1 MSMEPSHSAPSFSTG
16 RRWFIGFH
24 VLLAIVAVTAIL
36 VMVNYLSLR
45 HFIRHDVSKSG
56 EGQLT
61 PTTLQVIKSLTNDVQ
76 VIIYFNPEEPLY
88 PYVRSMLKEYAALSP
103 HIKVRAVNY
112 ANDPAGATE
121 IIAKYKL
128 SQGSK
133 DLVIFAANDR
143 SDFVSQ
149 GQLSELDMSALMK
162 GQSNEVKRKAFK
174 GELFFTSKLLA
185 VSSAKPYIAYYLVGH
200 DEHDPQ
206 KDTEHG
212 YQKFAELLE
221 NNNVKMKPLD
231 LQRSVDLE
239 VPADCDLLVIAGPRH
254 EPLTSELER
263 IHRYLGTG
271 GRLLLLLNIRSQPGW
286 EQLMDK
292 WGVALG
298 KDVVFDKPNMQES
311 NVLMIENTGSHPIT
325 QSKDRIY
332 MFYPRSVG
340 RLPGKAQ
347 ADSAQVTELLTTGPS
362 GEARTDFRP
371 GVVAPYPSEQ
381 DRKGVLSLA
390 VAVEKG
396 GLRNVALQRGATR
409 MVVAGDSGMLN
420 NQFMI
425 LPGNEEFAR
434 QSINWLLDRSFLL
447 GSIGPR
453 AFTEYQLSVNDSQM
467 LFLRWIMLGAMP
479 GGVFIFG
486 LLVWMRRQQ

>member
-1 MSMEPSHSAPSFSTG
+1 MSMEPPNSSPSFSTG

-24 VLLAIVAVTAIL
+24 VLLAVIAVTAIL
-36 VMVNYLSLR
+36 LMVNYLSLR
-45 HFIRHDVSKSG
+45 HFIRHNVSNTG

-61 PTTLQVIKSLTNDVQ
+61 PTTLQVIKSLTNDVR

-88 PYVRSMLKEYAALSP
+88 PFVRSMLKEYAALSP
-103 HIKVRAVNY
+103 HIKVEAVNY
-112 ANDPAGATE
+112 ANDPAKATE
-121 IIAKYKL
+121 IISQFHL
-128 SQGSK
+128 SQGTK
-133 DLVIFAANDR
+133 DLVIFSSNDK
-143 SDFVSQ
+143 SEFVSQ

-162 GQSNEVKRKAFK
+162 GESNEVKRKSFK
-174 GELFFTSKLLA
+174 GELFFTSKLLS
-185 VSSAKPYIAYYLVGH
+185 VSSPKPYTAYYLVGH
-200 DEHDPQ
+200 DEHDRE

-212 YQKFAELLE
+212 YQKFAEMLE
-221 NNNVKMKPLD
+221 NNNVKVKPLD
-231 LQRSVDLE
+231 LQRTVDLE
-239 VPADCDLLVIAGPRH
+239 VPADCDMLVIAGPRH
-254 EPLTSELER
+254 EPLNSELER
-263 IHRYLGTG
+263 IGRYLSSG
-271 GRLLLLLNIRSQPGW
+271 GRLLLLLNIRTQPGW
-286 EQLMDK
+286 EGLMDK

-298 KDVVFDKPNMQES
+298 KDVVFDKPNMQDS
-311 NVLMIENTGSHPIT
+311 NVLMIENAGSHPIM
-325 QSKDRIY
+325 QAKDRVY
-332 MFYPRSVG
+332 MFYPRSVS
-340 RLPGKAQ
+340 RQPGKAQ
-347 ADSAQVTELLTTGPS
+347 ADSAQVTELLSTGPA
-362 GEARTDFRP
+362 GEARSDFRP
-371 GVVAPYPSEQ
+371 GVMVPYPSDQ
-381 DRKGVLSLA
+381 DRKGSLSVA

-409 MVVAGDSGMLN
+409 IVVAGDSTMLN

-486 LLVWMRRQQ
+486 LLVWMRRQR